1 MQINIKLDGNETPEQ
16 LFNLGAAFHAMSG
29 MGNAPRQQQLVDR
42 SILNAASVPNAPV
55 TETIVPE
62 IVAAVGAQPEQ
73 AAPAAAAAETEAQ
86 ATTRKRRTKAEI
98 EAAKAAEAPAAEP
111 TPEPTAEPQP
121 EPDAEPEAA
130 PAEQTPAANDPA
142 PVASGRVWTND
153 EVQAI
158 AVNVARRHTPSAVTS
173 MLTEYG
179 AARINM
185 LSQENLNLLAERLT
199 AKLAEAAEKAA

>member
-1 MQINIKLDGNETPEQ
+1 MQINIKLDGNETAEQ

-29 MGNAPRQQQLVDR
+29 MGNAPRQHQLIDR
-42 SILNAASVPNAPV
+42 SILNAASVPNPPV
-55 TETIVPE
+55 TETIVPAV
-62 IVAAVGAQPEQ
+62 VAAVGAQPDQ
-73 AAPAAAAAETEAQ
+73 AAPVAAAAETEAQ

-98 EAAKAAEAPAAEP
+98 EAAKAAETPAAEP
-111 TPEPTAEPQP
+111 TPEPAPEPQP
-121 EPDAEPEAA
+121 EPTAEPEAA

-142 PVASGRVWTND
+142 PSGRVWTND
-153 EVQAI
+153 EVQAV

-179 AARINM
+179 VARINM
-185 LSQENLNLLAERLT
+185 LSQENLNLLGERLT

>member
-1 MQINIKLDGNETPEQ
+1 MEININLDGSETAEQ
-16 LFNLGAAFHAMSG
+16 LFNLGSALRTMSG
-29 MGNAPRQQQLVDR
+29 IARDSAG
-42 SILNAASVPNAPV
+42 ASQPQASGYA
-55 TETIVPE
+55 PE
-62 IVAAVGAQPEQ
+62 IVAETNAVVSAIVAHESTV
-73 AAPAAAAAETEAQ
+73 AARAETPAPAAAETEAQ

-98 EAAKAAEAPAAEP
+98 EAAKAAETPAPEP
-111 TPEPTAEPQP
+111 TPEPTPEPQP
-121 EPDAEPEAA
+121 EPEAPA
-130 PAEQTPAANDPA
+130 AEQTPAANDPA